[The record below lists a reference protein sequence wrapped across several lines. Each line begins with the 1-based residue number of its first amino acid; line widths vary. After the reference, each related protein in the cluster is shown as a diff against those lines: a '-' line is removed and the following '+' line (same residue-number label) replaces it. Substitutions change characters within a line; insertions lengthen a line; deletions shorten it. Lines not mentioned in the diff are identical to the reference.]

1 MAATFASVLAAAVT
15 FASVL
20 AAARHTPTVIVSF
33 DGFRPD
39 YVRPD
44 VTPHM
49 AQFRDAAAAPPYIRS
64 TFPTKT
70 FVNHFSLA
78 TGMYSETHGVLD
90 NYMFDGRNE
99 TMHYT
104 YELFH
109 YDESIQP
116 IWVSGGRPPHVAR
129 RPTPLAAA
137 AACFSPFPTRAFDFV
152 HLTHVGYRFR

>member
-1 MAATFASVLAAAVT
+1 MTPVAATMAAAAAAVTFASVLAVT

-20 AAARHTPTVIVSF
+20 AAARHAPMVIVSF

-39 YVRPD
+39 YVRSD

-49 AQFRDAAAAPPYIRS
+49 ARFRDAAAAPPYIRS

-104 YELFH
+104 YEQFH

-116 IWVSGGRPPHVAR
+116 IWVSGGRALPSHCPSPD
-129 RPTPLAAA
+129 PTGRV
-137 AACFSPFPTRAFDFV
+137 FFDLLD
-152 HLTHVGYRFR
+152 LT